1 LLIRRALVEAVGH
14 FDEQFFA
21 YWEDVDYSLRSIRAG
36 YHNIVVSEDEVRHA
50 PGIHETGL
58 SAKPPHFFYYMARN
72 ELLLTRKH
80 VGWWAGRRPLW
91 WAIRRALGRTSE
103 LNDYPA
109 AIDAIFYGLFDGLT
123 FRRGAFDPA
132 RRLPRPVRRLLL
144 AANRALFGAH

>member
-1 LLIRRALVEAVGH
+1 MLIRRALVEAVGH

-36 YHNIVVSEDEVRHA
+36 YHNIVVSENEVRHA

-80 VGWWAGRRPLW
+80 VGWYLATLPGARDFR
-91 WAIRRALGRTSE
+91 
-103 LNDYPA
+103 NDFNRLDCPA
-109 AIDAIFYGLFDGLT
+109 AQHEQ
-123 FRRGAFDPA
+123 
-132 RRLPRPVRRLLL
+132 VRRFL
-144 AANRALFGAH
+144 AGQQDNRSGTAA